1 LGFLAD
7 AIEALNGGGDMLE
20 ELGFSKIAAEVSVG
34 PQSLHETLGGAEEE
48 GFSKLGEGEMPVV
61 GIILQQLFALRAGE
75 RDVGIVKQGGEI
87 VFGKTQAEALV
98 IDEPSFV
105 FVQQDV
111 LTLEVAVDKAAWQA
125 GETATE
131 LGEALFHG
139 GAAFIWEIPVE
150 VSADKVVEE
159 IVLLPEVKAVVKG
172 GLEFG
177 TVLSGEAHFRDG
189 VNFRDFLEGGLVA
202 GAEDFPGFVS
212 VGVEIISTEIL
223 KPNAEAVGIVQKNG
237 GDMNTESGEAA
248 GGGREFGI
256 VPAGM
261 GIDHEDHGQLVRA
274 WPREAVVMPV

>member
-48 GFSKLGEGEMPVV
+48 GFSKLGEREMPEV

-125 GETATE
+125 GETAAE
-131 LGEALFHG
+131 FGEALFHG

-150 VSADKVVEE
+150 VSADEVVEE

-172 GLEFG
+172 GL
-177 TVLSGEAHFRDG
+177 
-189 VNFRDFLEGGLVA
+189 LEGGLVA

-237 GDMNTESGEAA
+237 GDMNAESGEAA

-256 VPAGM
+256 VPPRV
-261 GIDHEDHGQLVRA
+261 GIDHEDHGKLVRA
-274 WPREAVVMPV
+274 WPGEAVVMPV